1 MKLRHLLLASFAA
14 CAFASCSDDS
24 SNGIEIPEENYQMI
38 DANVSLTATALDGIQ
53 TKATT
58 EVGSGNEQFI
68 KSLTAYLFYAD
79 NDGDAANDKFA
90 AMKTVEAS
98 GSEKLRTIEDIV
110 VKVKATAAGEVSST
124 QLKVVIF
131 ANTVLD
137 KIPSTWGDITNG
149 ELSNIVSFADVHT
162 SNQATY
168 VPMFSQIVTI
178 DRLVAGMDY
187 DNWVIANNTA
197 VKNTKQADIGSNHT
211 TITKGNNGEWTE
223 GSAYYPEENSADN
236 ISLTRHVARV
246 QLEGLDC
253 NFTQSYEGAT
263 FTLTGV
269 YVANVS
275 TKSKLYGDATAYS
288 LEQAAGPFSH
298 GCDYI
303 RDDYYLVKGT
313 NNVAQFAKEIKEQV
327 SINMLSN
334 NHSKNMSGS
343 EVNYSGPAWQK
354 FSDKTTS
361 GTNNS
366 SLPEMAQFY
375 VYEYNGTAHDMTK
388 DSESSNAP
396 TGNIQTLLILKGTW
410 TNNGVVKENR
420 YYRIPISDGAAIGVQ
435 RNNIYKVY
443 ATITGEGSKDPDTSE
458 LNACVSFSVKVQ
470 PWTVITQHEDDVN

>member
-1 MKLRHLLLASFAA
+1 MKLRHLLLASFAV
-14 CAFASCSDDS
+14 CTFASCSDDS
-24 SNGIEIPEENYQMI
+24 LNGIEIPEENYQMI

-68 KSLTAYLFYAD
+68 RSLTAYLFYAD

-110 VKVKATAAGEVSST
+110 VKVKAMAAGEVSST

-131 ANTVLD
+131 ANTALD

-149 ELSNIVSFADVHT
+149 ELSNIVSFADVHAST
-162 SNQATY
+162 QATY

-178 DRLVAGMDY
+178 GGLVAGTDY
-187 DNWVIANNTA
+187 DNWVIANDQSI
-197 VKNTKQADIGSNHT
+197 KNTKQADIGSNHT
-211 TITKGNNGEWTE
+211 TIIKNGDKWTE
-223 GSAYYPEENSADN
+223 GDAYYPEENSTDN

-327 SINMLSN
+327 SINMVSN

-343 EVNYSGPAWQK
+343 EVNYSGPAWQT

-375 VYEYNGTAHDMTK
+375 VYEYNGTTHDMTK
-388 DSESSNAP
+388 DPEPSDAP

-458 LNACVSFSVKVQ
+458 LNACISFSVKVQ

>member
-58 EVGSGNEQFI
+58 EVGSRNEQFI

-79 NDGDAANDKFA
+79 NDDDAANDKFA

-149 ELSNIVSFADVHT
+149 ELSNIVSFADVHAST
-162 SNQATY
+162 QATY

-178 DRLVAGMDY
+178 GGLVAGTDY
-187 DNWVIANNTA
+187 DNWVIANDQS

-211 TITKGNNGEWTE
+211 TIIKNGDKWTE
-223 GSAYYPEENSADN
+223 GDAYYPEENSTDN

-298 GCDYI
+298 GCDYM
-303 RDDYYLVKGT
+303 RDDYYLVEGT

-327 SINMLSN
+327 SINMVNN

-343 EVNYSGPAWQK
+343 EVNYSGPVWQK

-361 GTNNS
+361 GINNS

-388 DSESSNAP
+388 DSESSDAP

-410 TNNGVVKENR
+410 KNNGVVKENR

>member
-58 EVGSGNEQFI
+58 EVGSGNEQLI

-149 ELSNIVSFADVHT
+149 ELSSIVSFADVHAST
-162 SNQATY
+162 QATY

-178 DRLVAGMDY
+178 GGLVAGTDY
-187 DNWVIANNTA
+187 DNWVIDKQA
-197 VKNTKQADIGSNHT
+197 VKNTKQANRGSSHT
-211 TITKGNNGEWTE
+211 TITKVGDQWTE
-223 GSAYYPEENSADN
+223 GDVYYPVENSTDN

-253 NFTQSYEGAT
+253 NFTQSYKDAT

-327 SINMLSN
+327 SINMVSN

-343 EVNYSGPAWQK
+343 EVNYSGPVWQK

-388 DSESSNAP
+388 DSESSDAP

-420 YYRIPISDGAAIGVQ
+420 YYRIPISDGVAIGVQ

>member
-53 TKATT
+53 TKATP

-79 NDGDAANDKFA
+79 NDDDAANDKFA

-98 GSEKLRTIEDIV
+98 GSKKLRTIEDIV

-149 ELSNIVSFADVHT
+149 ELSNIVSFADVHAST
-162 SNQATY
+162 QATY

-178 DRLVAGMDY
+178 GRLVAGTDY
-187 DNWVIANNTA
+187 DNWVIANNQS
-197 VKNTKQADIGSNHT
+197 VKNTKQANRGSSHT
-211 TITKGNNGEWTE
+211 TITKVGDQWTE
-223 GSAYYPEENSADN
+223 GEAYYPEENSVDN

-263 FTLTGV
+263 FTLTDV
-269 YVANVS
+269 HVANVS

-303 RDDYYLVKGT
+303 RDDYYLVEGT

-327 SINMLSN
+327 SINMVNN

-388 DSESSNAP
+388 DSESSDAP

-410 TNNGVVKENR
+410 KNNGVVKENR

>member
-14 CAFASCSDDS
+14 CTFASCSDDS

-53 TKATT
+53 TKAAT

-68 KSLTAYLFYAD
+68 RSLTAYLFYAD

-149 ELSNIVSFADVHT
+149 ELSSIVSFADVHAST
-162 SNQATY
+162 QAAY

-178 DRLVAGMDY
+178 GGLVAGTDY
-187 DNWVIANNTA
+187 DNWVIANNQA
-197 VKNTKQADIGSNHT
+197 VKNTKQANRGSSHT
-211 TITKGNNGEWTE
+211 TITKVGDQWTE
-223 GSAYYPEENSADN
+223 SSAYYPVENSTDN

-288 LEQAAGPFSH
+288 LEQATGPFSH

-313 NNVAQFAKEIKEQV
+313 NNVAQFAKVITGNV
-327 SINMLSN
+327 SISMTDND
-334 NHSKNMSGS
+334 HSKNMSGS

-375 VYEYNGTAHDMTK
+375 IYEYNGTTHDMTK
-388 DSESSNAP
+388 DSESSDAP

-458 LNACVSFSVKVQ
+458 LNACISFSVKVQ

>member
-14 CAFASCSDDS
+14 CTFASCSDDS

-68 KSLTAYLFYAD
+68 RSLTAYLFYAD

-110 VKVKATAAGEVSST
+110 VKVKAMAAGEVSST

-149 ELSNIVSFADVHT
+149 ELSNIVSFADVHAST
-162 SNQATY
+162 QATY

-178 DRLVAGMDY
+178 GRLVAGTDY
-187 DNWVIANNTA
+187 DNWVIANDQS
-197 VKNTKQADIGSNHT
+197 VKNTKQANRGSSHT
-211 TITKGNNGEWTE
+211 TITKVGDQWTE
-223 GSAYYPEENSADN
+223 GEAYYPVENSADN

-327 SINMLSN
+327 SINMVSN

-343 EVNYSGPAWQK
+343 EVNYSGPAWQT

-375 VYEYNGTAHDMTK
+375 VYEYNGTTHDMTK
-388 DSESSNAP
+388 DPEPSDAP

-470 PWTVITQHEDDVN
+470 PWTVITQTEDDVN

>member
-1 MKLRHLLLASFAA
+1 MKLRHLLLASFAV
-14 CAFASCSDDS
+14 CTFASCSDDS

-68 KSLTAYLFYAD
+68 RSLTAYLFYAD

-110 VKVKATAAGEVSST
+110 VKVKAMAAGEVSST

-131 ANTVLD
+131 ANTALD

-149 ELSNIVSFADVHT
+149 ELSNIVSFADVHAST
-162 SNQATY
+162 QATY

-178 DRLVAGMDY
+178 GGLVAGTDY
-187 DNWVIANNTA
+187 DNWVIANDQSI
-197 VKNTKQADIGSNHT
+197 KNTKQADIGSNHT
-211 TITKGNNGEWTE
+211 TIIKNGDKWTE
-223 GSAYYPEENSADN
+223 GDAYYPEENSTDN

-327 SINMLSN
+327 SIL
-334 NHSKNMSGS
+334 H
-343 EVNYSGPAWQK
+343 YS
-354 FSDKTTS
+354 
-361 GTNNS
+361 
-366 SLPEMAQFY
+366 
-375 VYEYNGTAHDMTK
+375 
-388 DSESSNAP
+388 
-396 TGNIQTLLILKGTW
+396 
-410 TNNGVVKENR
+410 
-420 YYRIPISDGAAIGVQ
+420 
-435 RNNIYKVY
+435 
-443 ATITGEGSKDPDTSE
+443 
-458 LNACVSFSVKVQ
+458 
-470 PWTVITQHEDDVN
+470 

>member
-1 MKLRHLLLASFAA
+1 MKLRHLLLASFAV

-79 NDGDAANDKFA
+79 NDDDAANDKFA

-149 ELSNIVSFADVHT
+149 ELSNIVSFADVHAST
-162 SNQATY
+162 QATY

-178 DRLVAGMDY
+178 GGLVAGTDY
-187 DNWVIANNTA
+187 DNWVIANDQS

-211 TITKGNNGEWTE
+211 TIIKNGDKWTE
-223 GSAYYPEENSADN
+223 GDAYYPEENSTDN

-298 GCDYI
+298 GCDYM
-303 RDDYYLVKGT
+303 RDDYYLVEGT

-327 SINMLSN
+327 SINMVNN

-343 EVNYSGPAWQK
+343 EVNYSGPVWQK

-388 DSESSNAP
+388 DSESSDAP

-410 TNNGVVKENR
+410 KNNGVVKENR

>member
-24 SNGIEIPEENYQMI
+24 SNGIEIPEKNYQMI

-53 TKATT
+53 TKATP

-79 NDGDAANDKFA
+79 NDDDAANDKFA

-149 ELSNIVSFADVHT
+149 ELSNIVSFADVHAST
-162 SNQATY
+162 QATY

-178 DRLVAGMDY
+178 GRLVAGTDY
-187 DNWVIANNTA
+187 DNWVIANNQS
-197 VKNTKQADIGSNHT
+197 VKNTKQANRGSSHT
-211 TITKGNNGEWTE
+211 TITKVGDQWTE
-223 GSAYYPEENSADN
+223 GEAYYPVENSVDN

-263 FTLTGV
+263 FTLTDV

-303 RDDYYLVKGT
+303 RDDYYLVEGT

-327 SINMLSN
+327 SINMVNN

-388 DSESSNAP
+388 DSEPSDAP

-410 TNNGVVKENR
+410 KNNGVVKENR

>member
-1 MKLRHLLLASFAA
+1 MKLRHLLLASFAV
-14 CAFASCSDDS
+14 CTFASCSDDS

-68 KSLTAYLFYAD
+68 RSLTAYLFYAD

-110 VKVKATAAGEVSST
+110 VKVKAMAAGEVSST

-131 ANTVLD
+131 ANTALD

-149 ELSNIVSFADVHT
+149 ELSNIVSFADVHAST
-162 SNQATY
+162 QATY

-178 DRLVAGMDY
+178 GGLVAGTDY
-187 DNWVIANNTA
+187 DNWVIANDQSI
-197 VKNTKQADIGSNHT
+197 KNTKQADIGSNHT
-211 TITKGNNGEWTE
+211 TIIKNGDKWTE
-223 GSAYYPEENSADN
+223 GDAYYPE
-236 ISLTRHVARV
+236 
-246 QLEGLDC
+246 
-253 NFTQSYEGAT
+253 
-263 FTLTGV
+263 V

-327 SINMLSN
+327 SINMVSN

-343 EVNYSGPAWQK
+343 EVNYSGPAWQT

-375 VYEYNGTAHDMTK
+375 VYEYNGTTHDMTK
-388 DSESSNAP
+388 DPEPSDAP

-458 LNACVSFSVKVQ
+458 LNACISFSVKVQ

>member
-1 MKLRHLLLASFAA
+1 MKLRHLLLASFAV
-14 CAFASCSDDS
+14 CTFASCSDDS

-68 KSLTAYLFYAD
+68 RSLTAYLFYAD

-110 VKVKATAAGEVSST
+110 VKVKAMAAGEVSST

-131 ANTVLD
+131 ANTALD

-149 ELSNIVSFADVHT
+149 ELSNIVSFADVHAST
-162 SNQATY
+162 QATY

-178 DRLVAGMDY
+178 GGLVAGTDY
-187 DNWVIANNTA
+187 DNWVIANDQSI
-197 VKNTKQADIGSNHT
+197 KNTKQADIGSNHT
-211 TITKGNNGEWTE
+211 TIIKNGDKWTE
-223 GSAYYPEENSADN
+223 GDAYYPEENSTDN

-313 NNVAQFAKEIKEQV
+313 
-327 SINMLSN
+327 
-334 NHSKNMSGS
+334 
-343 EVNYSGPAWQK
+343 
-354 FSDKTTS
+354 TS

-375 VYEYNGTAHDMTK
+375 VYEYNGTTHDMTK
-388 DSESSNAP
+388 DPEPSDAP

-458 LNACVSFSVKVQ
+458 LNACISFSVKVQ

>member
-1 MKLRHLLLASFAA
+1 MKFSINKKKHKDMKLRHLLLASFAA

-79 NDGDAANDKFA
+79 NDDDAANDKFA

-149 ELSNIVSFADVHT
+149 ELSNIVSFADVHAST
-162 SNQATY
+162 QATY

-178 DRLVAGMDY
+178 GGLVAGTDY
-187 DNWVIANNTA
+187 DNWVIANDQS

-211 TITKGNNGEWTE
+211 TIIKNGDKWTE
-223 GSAYYPEENSADN
+223 GDAYYPEENSTDN

-298 GCDYI
+298 GCDYM
-303 RDDYYLVKGT
+303 RDDYYLVEGT

-327 SINMLSN
+327 SINMVNN

-343 EVNYSGPAWQK
+343 EVNYSGPVWQK
-354 FSDKTTS
+354 FSDKTTF

-388 DSESSNAP
+388 DSESSDAP
-396 TGNIQTLLILKGTW
+396 TGNI
-410 TNNGVVKENR
+410 
-420 YYRIPISDGAAIGVQ
+420 
-435 RNNIYKVY
+435 
-443 ATITGEGSKDPDTSE
+443 
-458 LNACVSFSVKVQ
+458 
-470 PWTVITQHEDDVN
+470 